1 MKESDRVAFSHLD
14 LSTTLRVPLGPA
26 ERGSNQRRRNSLIKA
41 IGIDPGLAMTGFGV
55 VEALSRG
62 GRACDWGAI
71 RTESNCPVP
80 LRLKTIYVQLKGL
93 LEKWQPNLVVIEE
106 VFVLKEFPKAAIRL
120 GEVRGVIYLAAQEMD
135 IPVVEVRP
143 TEVKSALTGSGRA
156 DKEQMKKAIRQ
167 ILKIDNPLTSS
178 HAGDALALALTGL
191 SRNENFHW

>member
-1 MKESDRVAFSHLD
+1 VAFFTSED
-14 LSTTLRVPLGPA
+14 LLLM
-26 ERGSNQRRRNSLIKA
+26 KA

-71 RTESNCPVP
+71 RTDSHCPLP
-80 LRLKTIYVQLKGL
+80 LRLKTIYDGLKEL
-93 LEKWQPNLVVIEE
+93 LEKWEPDLLVLEE
-106 VFVLKEFPKAAIRL
+106 VFVLKQFPKAAIQL
-120 GEVRGVIYLAAQEMD
+120 GEVIGVIYLAAQESA

-167 ILKIDNPLTSS
+167 ILRIEIPLSSS

-191 SRNENFHW
+191 SRSRNFRW

>member
-1 MKESDRVAFSHLD
+1 LV
-14 LSTTLRVPLGPA
+14 
-26 ERGSNQRRRNSLIKA
+26 KA

-55 VEALSRG
+55 IETLPRG
-62 GRACDWGAI
+62 GKACDWGAI
-71 RTESNCPVP
+71 RTEANCPTP
-80 LRLKTIYVQLKGL
+80 LRLKIIYDELKGL
-93 LEKWQPNLVVIEE
+93 LEKWKPSLLVLEE
-106 VFVLKEFPKAAIRL
+106 VFVLKQFPKAAIQL

-167 ILKIDNPLTSS
+167 ILRIENPLSSS
-178 HAGDALALALTGL
+178 HAGDALALALCGL